1 MYNPF
6 TDTWTTLTES
16 TNERY
21 LVYEF
26 SWEGDRI
33 TRMKNRQSDFTVSY
47 DDAGRIIL
55 INRLNGVEASYEY
68 SYDDDG
74 RLSHS
79 FCDGIGHHDI
89 VDYTWANG
97 HIQKS
102 VMEWISVSPD
112 ETLPTR
118 HETCEFTWNGDI
130 LSSTVRHYE
139 NADGTSGVMRYDYEY
154 TSIPNPFQDF
164 VYCMAATTGLIWG
177 SDGIDGQVRN
187 MYSHISNDLSDFYY
201 EYTTSGNRIQ
211 TITETQVS
219 ESSNGV
225 TTLRVTSESLFE
237 LEYAD

>member
-1 MYNPF
+1 MHTIMKPYASLALLLAVLTFAVSCNKENRVKGPSTLPKEKVSRIYSSSHSLIEMYNPF

-164 VYCMAATTGLIWG
+164 V
-177 SDGIDGQVRN
+177 
-187 MYSHISNDLSDFYY
+187 
-201 EYTTSGNRIQ
+201 
-211 TITETQVS
+211 
-219 ESSNGV
+219 
-225 TTLRVTSESLFE
+225 
-237 LEYAD
+237 